1 MGLSRNKV
9 AVPEGAAGSP
19 PFYGVLWGAR
29 VGCLFVGWLVA
40 RPCGWGS
47 SLLVWKRSWIPPVW
61 VGVVWCVLLGS
72 RTATP
77 PFWWGVWFRAHGSCA
92 VSVGV
97 VRGLW
102 CGGGLRTGE
111 WTRAAAMP
119 FVWGVVGVRTVNEP
133 RRIGLI
139 RWVWLVWP
147 GCIPA
152 VCGGVCVRSFVSCR
166 PCPCWGVV
174 DVCDDLIVECSSWTH
189 FVFFVVCSRRLSL
202 WPFFGLVGWLS

>member
-1 MGLSRNKV
+1 
-9 AVPEGAAGSP
+9 
-19 PFYGVLWGAR
+19 
-29 VGCLFVGWLVA
+29 
-40 RPCGWGS
+40 
-47 SLLVWKRSWIPPVW
+47 
-61 VGVVWCVLLGS
+61 
-72 RTATP
+72 
-77 PFWWGVWFRAHGSCA
+77 
-92 VSVGV
+92 
-97 VRGLW
+97 
-102 CGGGLRTGE
+102 
-111 WTRAAAMP
+111 MP
-119 FVWGVVGVRTVNEP
+119 FFRGVVGVRTVNEP

-139 RWVWLVWP
+139 RWVWLVRP